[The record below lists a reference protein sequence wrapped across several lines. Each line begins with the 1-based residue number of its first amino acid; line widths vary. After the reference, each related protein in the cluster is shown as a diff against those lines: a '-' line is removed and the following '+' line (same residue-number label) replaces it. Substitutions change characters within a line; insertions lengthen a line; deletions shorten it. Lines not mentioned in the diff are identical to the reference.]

1 VNGAVQVLLAILGLL
16 IPIGIAFFE
25 HRRRS
30 SQSGSHSSSQVQEQ
44 SRLKEVRERGKLVV
58 GCTKHNDFFCNYTI
72 ENGHVVAVGLYPD
85 LVQEFAREQNLE
97 IEFKAIRWSEIEHAF
112 TRHGCDLVLHVLE
125 TRARA
130 TIGDFTFRRY
140 QMSIAGVVRSGNEDR
155 FQPSDLRSDDVSIA
169 LVRGEAGWEY
179 VSDDLEIR
187 DDRRRSLDVA
197 DIGKMIDMVTAGTA
211 DVGVCDSVSIAD
223 YCAQNENAKL
233 IWADEPLDWC
243 KNSILVPKNSREFG
257 EWIDKGF
264 RRALQTPGCLAK
276 ENAALEHY
284 SGLVRPFV

>member
-30 SQSGSHSSSQVQEQ
+30 SQSESHSSLQVREQ
-44 SRLKEVRERGKLVV
+44 SRLKEVRERGQLVV

-85 LVQEFAREQNLE
+85 LVREFAREQNLE
-97 IEFKAIRWSEIEHAF
+97 IEFRAIRWSEIEHAF
-112 TRHGCDLVLHVLE
+112 TRHNCDLVLHVLE

-130 TIGDFTFRRY
+130 AIGDFTFRRY